1 MKTREDAV
9 VLARSWLGT
18 PYVLGGR
25 IRGAGCDCAT
35 LLAEY
40 LIEIGAVDRD
50 QLTDLGLYSGDWF
63 HHANS
68 ERYLRGLMKFG
79 RLASETICRG
89 GIETSPG
96 DLALFKIAGSK
107 VFNHGAIVTVWPR
120 GIHAQAS
127 GVREVDLSSHALTCH
142 MKMDLFDP
150 FIVNEGVTNGAVR
163 L

>member
-1 MKTREDAV
+1 VKSREDAV
-9 VLARSWLGT
+9 ALARSWVGT

-40 LIEIGAVDRD
+40 LIEIGAVGRE

-68 ERYLRGLMKFG
+68 ERYLRGLMRFG
-79 RLASETICRG
+79 RLASETICRAG
-89 GIETSPG
+89 EKAAGG
-96 DLALFKIAGSK
+96 DLALFKVVGSK
-107 VFNHGAIVTVWPR
+107 VFNHGAIVTAWPR
-120 GIHAQAS
+120 GIHAQAA
-127 GVREVDLSSHALTCH
+127 GVREVNLSLHPLTCY
-142 MKMDLFDP
+142 MRMDIFDP
-150 FIVNEGVTNGAVR
+150 FIVNEGEANGAVR